1 MRRMLS
7 KPPRGFCFGG
17 MAMAKLHLFAST
29 VVILGSMALAHPRSV
44 EPTLDQVRA
53 ATEKYKDVKAAIADG
68 YVRDPMDEC
77 VTAASIG
84 YPAKAGAM
92 GIHYARDDL
101 LGIKGPPNPRVNG
114 TGTYTDFNKPA
125 ILLYEPQA
133 DGSLELVAVENLVFE
148 KAWNANHKSRPT
160 FHGVP
165 YNRMA
170 DNPATP
176 VDEGHMFMP
185 HFDRH
190 VWLYRKNPNG
200 MFAQFNPNVSCAAEK
215 PAAKDAA
222 KHRRK

>member
-1 MRRMLS
+1 
-7 KPPRGFCFGG
+7 
-17 MAMAKLHLFAST
+17 MANLHLLAST
-29 VVILGSMALAHPRSV
+29 ILILGTAAVARPPSA

-53 ATEKYKDVKAAIADG
+53 ATEKYQDVKAAIADG

-84 YPAKAGAM
+84 YPPKSGAM

-101 LGIKGPPNPRVNG
+101 LGIEGPPNPRVNG

-133 DGSLELVAVENLVFE
+133 DGSLKLVGVENLVFE
-148 KAWNANHKSRPT
+148 EAWNATHKSPPT
-160 FHGVP
+160 FHWVP

-170 DNPATP
+170 DDPATP

-190 VWLYRKNPNG
+190 VWLYRDNPNG
-200 MFAQFNPNVSCAAEK
+200 MFAQFNPNVSCAAYRPEK
-215 PAAKDAA
+215 KNGAAHPMK
-222 KHRRK
+222 

>member
-1 MRRMLS
+1 
-7 KPPRGFCFGG
+7 
-17 MAMAKLHLFAST
+17 MAKLHLLAST
-29 VVILGSMALAHPRSV
+29 ILTLSAATVAQPPSV

-84 YPAKAGAM
+84 YPPKLGAM

-101 LGIKGPPNPRVNG
+101 LGIQGPPNPRVNG

-125 ILLYEPQA
+125 ILLYEPQS
-133 DGSLELVAVENLVFE
+133 DGSLKLVGVENLVFE
-148 KAWNANHKSRPT
+148 KAWNATHKKPPT
-160 FHGVP
+160 FHGVS

-190 VWLYRKNPNG
+190 VWLYRDNPNG
-200 MFAQFNPNVSCAAEK
+200 MFAQFNPKVSCAAYK
-215 PAAKDAA
+215 PDHQAIMA
-222 KHRRK
+222 H

>member
-1 MRRMLS
+1 MIRMLLATTLA
-7 KPPRGFCFGG
+7 FAIGG
-17 MAMAKLHLFAST
+17 ASA
-29 VVILGSMALAHPRSV
+29 VSGSPI

-53 ATEKYKDVKAAIADG
+53 ATEKYQDVKAAIADG

-84 YPAKAGAM
+84 YPPESGAM

-101 LGIKGPPNPRVNG
+101 LGITGPPNPRVDG
-114 TGTYTDFNKPA
+114 SGTYTDFNKPA

-133 DGSLELVAVENLVFE
+133 DGSLKLVAVENLVFE
-148 KAWNANHKSRPT
+148 KAWNAKHKSRPT

-170 DNPATP
+170 DDPATP

-190 VWLYRKNPNG
+190 VWLYRNNPNG
-200 MFAQFNPNVSCAAEK
+200 MFAQFNPNVSCAAYK
-215 PAAKDAA
+215 PAKSGEEAHPMK
-222 KHRRK
+222 

>member
-1 MRRMLS
+1 
-7 KPPRGFCFGG
+7 
-17 MAMAKLHLFAST
+17 MANLHLLAST
-29 VVILGSMALAHPRSV
+29 ILILGTTAVTQPPSV

-53 ATEKYKDVKAAIADG
+53 ATEKYQDVKAAIADG

-84 YPAKAGAM
+84 YPPKSGAM

-101 LGIKGPPNPRVNG
+101 LGIEGPPNPRVNG

-133 DGSLELVAVENLVFE
+133 DGSLKLVGVENLVFE
-148 KAWNANHKSRPT
+148 EAWNATHKSPPT

-170 DNPATP
+170 DDPATP

-190 VWLYRKNPNG
+190 VWLYRDNPNG
-200 MFAQFNPNVSCAAEK
+200 MFAQFNPNATC
-215 PAAKDAA
+215 
-222 KHRRK
+222 KHHKGGTHKH

>member
-1 MRRMLS
+1 MLS
-7 KPPRGFCFGG
+7 TLPRRFSFGG
-17 MAMAKLHLFAST
+17 IAMANLHLVAST
-29 VVILGSMALAHPRSV
+29 FLILGTGALAHPHSA

-53 ATEKYKDVKAAIADG
+53 ATAKYQDVKAAIADG

-84 YPAKAGAM
+84 YPPASGAM

-101 LGIKGPPNPRVNG
+101 LGITGPPNPRVTG

-125 ILLYEPQA
+125 ILLYEPQP
-133 DGSLELVAVENLVFE
+133 DGSLKLVAVENLVFE
-148 KAWNANHKSRPT
+148 KAWNASHKSPPT
-160 FHGVP
+160 FQGVP

-190 VWLYRKNPNG
+190 VWLYRDNPNG
-200 MFAQFNPNVSCAAEK
+200 MFAQFNPNVSCAAFK
-215 PAAKDAA
+215 PDKKDAA
-222 KHRRK
+222 AHHMK

>member
-1 MRRMLS
+1 MIRMLLATTLA
-7 KPPRGFCFGG
+7 FAIGG
-17 MAMAKLHLFAST
+17 ASA
-29 VVILGSMALAHPRSV
+29 VSGSPI

-53 ATEKYKDVKAAIADG
+53 ATEKYQDVKAAIADG

-84 YPAKAGAM
+84 YPPELGAM

-101 LGIKGPPNPRVNG
+101 LGITGPPNPRVDG
-114 TGTYTDFNKPA
+114 SGTYTDFNKPA

-133 DGSLELVAVENLVFE
+133 DGSLKLVAVENLVFE
-148 KAWNANHKSRPT
+148 KAWNAKHKSRPT

-170 DNPATP
+170 DDPATP

-190 VWLYRKNPNG
+190 VWLYRNNPNG
-200 MFAQFNPNVSCAAEK
+200 MFAQFNPNVSCAAHQ
-215 PAAKDAA
+215 PAKSGQEAHPMK
-222 KHRRK
+222 

>member
-1 MRRMLS
+1 MAKPHFVASTILFLATTAGA
-7 KPPRGFCFGG
+7 KPPT
-17 MAMAKLHLFAST
+17 A
-29 VVILGSMALAHPRSV
+29 
-44 EPTLDQVRA
+44 EPTLAEVRA
-53 ATEKYKDVKAAIADG
+53 ATEKYKDVKAAVADG

-84 YPAKAGAM
+84 YPPKAGAM
-92 GIHYARDDL
+92 GVHYARDDL

-114 TGTYTDFNKPA
+114 TGTYTDFRQPA
-125 ILLYEPQA
+125 ILLYEPQP
-133 DGSLELVAVENLVFE
+133 DGSLKLVGVENLVFE
-148 KAWNANHKSRPT
+148 KAWEARHKRRPT

-190 VWLYRKNPNG
+190 VWLYRDNPNG
-200 MFAQFNPNVSCAAEK
+200 VFAQFNPNVSCAAFK
-215 PAAKDAA
+215 PVKKEPPAHHMK
-222 KHRRK
+222 

>member
-1 MRRMLS
+1 
-7 KPPRGFCFGG
+7 
-17 MAMAKLHLFAST
+17 MANLHLLAST
-29 VVILGSMALAHPRSV
+29 ILILGTTAVTQPPSV

-53 ATEKYKDVKAAIADG
+53 ATEKYQDVKAAIADG

-84 YPAKAGAM
+84 YPPKSGAM

-101 LGIKGPPNPRVNG
+101 LGIEGPPNPRVNG

-133 DGSLELVAVENLVFE
+133 DGSLKLVGVENLVFE
-148 KAWNANHKSRPT
+148 EAWNATHKSPPT

-170 DNPATP
+170 DDPATP

-190 VWLYRKNPNG
+190 VWLYRDNPNG
-200 MFAQFNPNVSCAAEK
+200 MFAQFNPNVSCAAYKAEK
-215 PAAKDAA
+215 KDGPAHHMK
-222 KHRRK
+222 

>member
-1 MRRMLS
+1 MHKIL
-7 KPPRGFCFGG
+7 
-17 MAMAKLHLFAST
+17 LAST
-29 VVILGSMALAHPRSV
+29 LALVMGESAASASPV
-44 EPTLDQVRA
+44 EPTLAQVRA

-68 YVRDPMDEC
+68 YARDPMDEC

-84 YPAKAGAM
+84 YPPKSGAM
-92 GIHYARDDL
+92 GIHYGRDDL
-101 LGIKGPPNPRVNG
+101 LGIKGPPNPRVDGSG
-114 TGTYTDFNKPA
+114 THTDFNKPA

-133 DGSLELVAVENLVFE
+133 DGSLKLVAVENLVFE
-148 KAWNANHKSRPT
+148 KAWNATHKSPPT

-190 VWLYRKNPNG
+190 VWLYRHNPNG
-200 MFAQFNPNVSCAAEK
+200 IFAQFNPNVSCAAFK
-215 PAAKDAA
+215 PVASGGKM
-222 KHRRK
+222 HRMK